1 MAWWAITHPVLR
13 YVGLRSYAL
22 YLWHKLTEEWL
33 EVLPALE
40 QVALATLLSFL
51 FAELSY
57 RLIERP
63 ALRLKDRFAVV
74 RVTFLAARVSG

>member
-1 MAWWAITHPVLR
+1 M
-13 YVGLRSYAL
+13 
-22 YLWHKLTEEWL
+22 
-33 EVLPALE
+33 
-40 QVALATLLSFL
+40 LATLLSFL

-74 RVTFLAARVSG
+74 RGSARAATRDVREATPADDRAAA

>member
-1 MAWWAITHPVLR
+1 MHPPGSHFV
-13 YVGLRSYAL
+13 V
-22 YLWHKLTEEWL
+22 
-33 EVLPALE
+33 P

-63 ALRLKDRFAVV
+63 ALRL
-74 RVTFLAARVSG
+74 